1 MSSEALL
8 PAFGTDCTPTD
19 DWKTQNAYNK
29 KELLAGTPLL
39 SVTEILIQRAAIQTA
54 KGWSHSE
61 DMYCTQATFC
71 PRIFCGWEPDNH

>member
-19 DWKTQNAYNK
+19 DWKTQNVYNK

-54 KGWSHSE
+54 KG
-61 DMYCTQATFC
+61 
-71 PRIFCGWEPDNH
+71 